1 MKALVKYKNGNEEEF
16 TVHSTIEV
24 CAIVN
29 SDGKREFVEFPHSSE
44 KEYYLDECEITLKA
58 D

>member
-1 MKALVKYKNGNEEEF
+1 MRALVKYKNGNEEEF
-16 TVHSTIEV
+16 EVRSTIEV
-24 CAIVN
+24 CALGN
-29 SDGKREFVEFPHSSE
+29 FGKEREFLEFPHSSE